1 MKKIICCIMVVL
13 MMLSFVG
20 CKNNEQQ
27 EKPQNTTIKFANN
40 IEFVLIKNEGY
51 ILDLLVCKQTK
62 VVYLYVN
69 GVNKGALEVLVDEN
83 GKPILWEGE
92 L

>member
-13 MMLSFVG
+13 MMSSFVG
-20 CKNNEQQ
+20 CKSNKQQ

-51 ILDLLVCKQTK
+51 FFRFVSLQTDK
-62 VVYLYVN
+62 SCLS
-69 GVNKGALEVLVDEN
+69 
-83 GKPILWEGE
+83 IC
-92 L
+92 